1 MGRSWVLKRAPDY
14 IIYLNNESD
23 IARVVLSDQSNC
35 KGMKGERKGEGG
47 GGWEHGF
54 QGERRREMEDGQRE
68 MENRQWKME
77 NGKWEM
83 ESGRWEIGN
92 GKWGTEMGELK
103 MGNGQ

>member
-47 GGWEHGF
+47 WLTWF
-54 QGERRREMEDGQRE
+54 SR
-68 MENRQWKME
+68 
-77 NGKWEM
+77 
-83 ESGRWEIGN
+83 
-92 GKWGTEMGELK
+92 GTEEGSVSANRVLK
-103 MGNGQ
+103 GTIEN

>member
-47 GGWEHGF
+47 GVTWFSRGKEEGSVSANRVLK
-54 QGERRREMEDGQRE
+54 GTI
-68 MENRQWKME
+68 EN
-77 NGKWEM
+77 
-83 ESGRWEIGN
+83 
-92 GKWGTEMGELK
+92 
-103 MGNGQ
+103 

>member
-47 GGWEHGF
+47 GGVGTWFSRGTE
-54 QGERRREMEDGQRE
+54 E
-68 MENRQWKME
+68 
-77 NGKWEM
+77 
-83 ESGRWEIGN
+83 GN
-92 GKWGTEMGELK
+92 GGWAT
-103 MGNGQ
+103 GNGE

>member
-47 GGWEHGF
+47 GWVTWF
-54 QGERRREMEDGQRE
+54 SR
-68 MENRQWKME
+68 
-77 NGKWEM
+77 
-83 ESGRWEIGN
+83 
-92 GKWGTEMGELK
+92 GTEEGSVSANRVLK
-103 MGNGQ
+103 GTIEN

>member
-47 GGWEHGF
+47 WVGNMVF
-54 QGERRREMEDGQRE
+54 
-68 MENRQWKME
+68 K
-77 NGKWEM
+77 
-83 ESGRWEIGN
+83 GN
-92 GKWGTEMGELK
+92 GGGISLC
-103 MGNGQ
+103 